1 MCVCQYV
8 MVGWGWRGHSLSV
21 SLSLCNGG
29 VGTIPGEVGE
39 DDRKKTFVR
48 V

>member
-8 MVGWGWRGHSLSV
+8 MVGWSGRGHSL